1 MSDARPELSEHGH
14 PAGRQRAAGRGT
26 ITRLTIGV
34 QWKTEQGTTE
44 RYYAMPLLQQYI
56 RWEEMTEF
64 LDGLEAICRQAQQ
77 RRDEHLPPERRLR
90 WR

>member
-1 MSDARPELSEHGH
+1 MSDARRELSEHGH
-14 PAGRQRAAGRGT
+14 AVGRQRAAGRGT

-64 LDGLEAICRQAQQ
+64 LAGLEAICRQAQQ
-77 RRDEHLPPERRLR
+77 RHDEHLPPERRLR

>member
-1 MSDARPELSEHGH
+1 MSDTRPELSGRGH
-14 PAGRQRAAGRGT
+14 SSGRQRDARPGM

-34 QWKTEQGTTE
+34 QWQTERGTTE
-44 RYYAMPLLQQYI
+44 RYYALQLLQQYI

>member
-1 MSDARPELSEHGH
+1 MSDARRELSEHGH
-14 PAGRQRAAGRGT
+14 LAGHQRAARRGT
-26 ITRLTIGV
+26 I
-34 QWKTEQGTTE
+34 TE

-64 LDGLEAICRQAQQ
+64 LNGLEAICRQAQR